1 MKRVI
6 ALVVILMSFLT
17 VFAAKSKVAVMDIH
31 DRSGKISD
39 KIIENATEMIRG
51 KLSSTGKFMVID
63 RSSQQKKMKT
73 LIGNEKKES
82 YKQNYDKESQI
93 PLGRA
98 LAADSILRSTISCL
112 GNDCMLSAELVD
124 IAKEVSTS
132 GGTSKFTYDKTDL
145 SSLISAIE
153 DVVEQIAEMNTGT
166 LAQMNSFPE
175 ANDQFSNVE
184 ADLTSS
190 YKIIFD
196 ASEKS
201 NVYVDGSRVCKSTP
215 CETMVQGGKH
225 SVKMVGRNMAPMTE
239 DIKFFRDERIVFQM
253 TEKGAMAT
261 INPVTEDGKPITN
274 VNVLS
279 KGQLLG
285 TAPGSFFVTP
295 ENDRL
300 LLQREGFEEET
311 VKIRVKDG
319 TEINLSPVLEFDKYR
334 PYKGGAIAGFVV
346 GGLVLAGGLLSM
358 VAAEVMDSDPFGGA
372 DSSDAWLAG
381 YTMAAIGGAGIV
393 LGIVLVSIKRP
404 VPAAENFTVNVSPN
418 GAKVSFKY
426 NF

>member
-6 ALVVILMSFLT
+6 ALLVVLMSFFA
-17 VFAAKSKVAVMDIH
+17 VFAGKSKVAVMDIH

-82 YKQNYDKESQI
+82 YKKNYDKESQI

-132 GGTSKFTYDKTDL
+132 GGTSKFTYDATDL

-153 DVVEQIAEMNTGT
+153 DVVEQIAEMNAGS

-175 ANDQFSNVE
+175 PNDQFSNVE
-184 ADLTSS
+184 ADPNAS

-196 ASEKS
+196 ASENS
-201 NVYVDGSRVCKSTP
+201 NVYIDGSRVCKSTP
-215 CETMVQGGKH
+215 CETMVQGGQH
-225 SVKMVGRNMAPMTE
+225 SIKMVGRTLAPMTE
-239 DIKFFRDERIVFQM
+239 DIKFFRDEKIVFQM
-253 TEKGAMAT
+253 TEKGAMAI

-295 ENDRL
+295 ENYVL
-300 LLQREGFEEET
+300 LLQREGFEEEKI
-311 VKIRVKDG
+311 KIRIKDG
-319 TEINLSPVLEFDKYR
+319 TEINLSPVMEFDTYR

-346 GGLVLAGGLLSM
+346 GGIVLAGGLLSM
-358 VAAEVMDSDPFGGA
+358 AVAEVMDSDPFGA

-381 YTMAAIGGAGIV
+381 YTMAGIGAGGIV
-393 LGIVLVSIKRP
+393 LGIVLISIKRP
-404 VPAAENFTVNVSPN
+404 VPAAQNFTINVSGN

>member
-6 ALVVILMSFLT
+6 ALVVILMSFFV

-31 DRSGKISD
+31 DRSGKISA

-63 RSSQQKKMKT
+63 RSSQQKKMKG
-73 LIGNEKKES
+73 LIGKEKKES
-82 YKQNYDKESQI
+82 YKKNYDKESQI

-153 DVVEQIAEMNTGT
+153 DVVEQVSEMNSGS
-166 LAQMNSFPE
+166 LAQISQQMPQP
-175 ANDQFSNVE
+175 NDQFNDVY
-184 ADLTSS
+184 ADPNAS
-190 YKIIFD
+190 YRIIFD

-201 NVYVDGSRVCKSTP
+201 QVYIGGSRVCKSTP

-225 SVKMVGRNMAPMTE
+225 SVKMVSRKMAPMTE
-239 DIKFFRDERIVFQM
+239 EINFFRDERIVFQM
-253 TEKGAMAT
+253 TEKGAMAI

-285 TAPGSFFVTP
+285 TAPGSFFVSP
-295 ENDRL
+295 QNNRL
-300 LLQREGFEEET
+300 LLQREGFEDEKI
-311 VKIRVKDG
+311 KIRVKDG
-319 TEINLSPVLEFDKYR
+319 AEINLTPEMEFDTYR
-334 PYKGGAIAGFVV
+334 PFKGGAIAGFVV
-346 GGLVLAGGLLSM
+346 GGIVLGGGLVSM
-358 VAAEVMDSDPFGGA
+358 VVAETMDAIGSD
-372 DSSDAWLAG
+372 SNDAWLAG
-381 YTMAAIGGAGIV
+381 YTMAAIGAGGIV
-393 LGIVLVSIKRP
+393 LGIVLISIKRP
-404 VPAAENFTVNVSPN
+404 VPAAQNFTVNVSPN

-426 NF
+426 DF

>member
-1 MKRVI
+1 MKRGIAFIVI
-6 ALVVILMSFLT
+6 MMSVTAL
-17 VFAAKSKVAVMDIH
+17 FAAKSKVAVMDIY
-31 DRSGKISD
+31 DRSGNISA

-73 LIGNEKKES
+73 LIGKEKKES
-82 YKQNYDKESQI
+82 YKKNYDKESQI

-132 GGTSKFTYDKTDL
+132 GGTSKFTYDATDL

-153 DVVEQIAEMNTGT
+153 DVVEQIAEMNSGS
-166 LAQMNSFPE
+166 LAQMSQQMPQP
-175 ANDQFSNVE
+175 NDQFSDVY
-184 ADLTSS
+184 ADPNASFR
-190 YKIIFD
+190 IIFD

-215 CETMVQGGKH
+215 CETMVQGGNH
-225 SVKMVGRNMAPMTE
+225 SVKMVSRNMAPMIE
-239 DIKFFRDERIVFQM
+239 DIKFFRDERIVFQL
-253 TEKGAMAT
+253 TEKGAVAI
-261 INPVTEDGKPITN
+261 INPVTEDGKPVTG
-274 VNVLS
+274 VNVMS

-300 LLQREGFEEET
+300 VLQRNGFEERKL
-311 VKIRVKDG
+311 KIRIKDG
-319 TEINLSPVLEFDKYR
+319 TEINLSPEMEFETYR

-346 GGLVLAGGLLSM
+346 GGIVLAGGLVSMM
-358 VAAEVMDSDPFGGA
+358 VAETLDALNEPSG
-372 DSSDAWLAG
+372 DAWLAG
-381 YTMAAIGGAGIV
+381 YAMAGIGAGGIV
-393 LGIVLVSIKRP
+393 LGIVLISIKKP
-404 VPAAENFTVNVSPN
+404 VPAAEKFTINVTGN

-426 NF
+426 DF

>member
-1 MKRVI
+1 MKRGI
-6 ALVVILMSFLT
+6 AFVVILMSFFA

-31 DRSGKISD
+31 DRSGKISN

-63 RSSQQKKMKT
+63 RSSQQKKMKG
-73 LIGNEKKES
+73 LIGKEKKES
-82 YKQNYDKESQI
+82 YKKNYDKESQI

-153 DVVEQIAEMNTGT
+153 DVVEQVSEMNTGA
-166 LAQMNSFPE
+166 LAQMQTEP
-175 ANDQFSNVE
+175 NDQFNNSY
-184 ADLTSS
+184 ADPNAS
-190 YKIIFD
+190 YRIIFD

-201 NVYVDGSRVCKSTP
+201 KVYVDGSRVCKVTP
-215 CETMVQGGKH
+215 CQTMVQGGMH
-225 SVKMVGRNMAPMTE
+225 SVKMVGRKMAPMTE

-253 TEKGAMAT
+253 TEKGAMAI

-295 ENDRL
+295 ENNRL
-300 LLQREGFEEET
+300 LLQRDGFEDEKI
-311 VKIRVKDG
+311 KIRIKDG
-319 TEINLSPVLEFDKYR
+319 TEINLSPVLEFDTYR
-334 PYKGGAIAGFVV
+334 PFKGGAVAGFVV
-346 GGLVLAGGLLSM
+346 GGIVLAGGLVSM
-358 VAAEVMDSDPFGGA
+358 VVAEAMDAWGSN
-372 DSSDAWLAG
+372 SNDAWLAG
-381 YTMAAIGGAGIV
+381 YAMAGIGAGGIV
-393 LGIVLVSIKRP
+393 LGIVLVSIKKP
-404 VPAAENFTVNVSPN
+404 VPAAENFTINVSGN

-426 NF
+426 DF

>member
-1 MKRVI
+1 MKRGI
-6 ALVVILMSFLT
+6 ALVVVLMLFLP

-73 LIGNEKKES
+73 LIGKEKKES
-82 YKQNYDKESQI
+82 YKKNYDKESQI

-112 GNDCMLSAELVD
+112 GNDCMLGAELVD

-132 GGTSKFTYDKTDL
+132 GGTAKFTYDKTDL

-153 DVVEQIAEMNTGT
+153 DVVEQIAEMNAGT

-175 ANDQFSNVE
+175 PNDQFSNVE
-184 ADLTSS
+184 TDPTAS

-196 ASEKS
+196 ASERS
-201 NVYVDGSRVCKSTP
+201 SVYIDGSRVCKSTP
-215 CETMVQGGKH
+215 CETMVQGGTH
-225 SVKMVGRNMAPMTE
+225 SVKMVGSKMAPMTE

-253 TEKGAMAT
+253 TEKGAMAI
-261 INPVTEDGKPITN
+261 INPVTKNGRSITN

-279 KGQLLG
+279 RGQLLG
-285 TAPGSFFVTP
+285 SAPGSFFVTP

-300 LLQREGFEEET
+300 LLQREGFRDQKI
-311 VKIRVKDG
+311 KIRIKDG
-319 TEINLSPVLEFDKYR
+319 TEINLSPVMKFDTYR
-334 PYKGGAIAGFVV
+334 PFKGGAIAGFVV

-358 VAAEVMDSDPFGGA
+358 AAAEVMDADPIGA
-372 DSSDAWLAG
+372 DSNDAWLAG
-381 YTMAAIGGAGIV
+381 YVMTGIGAGGII
-393 LGIVLVSIKRP
+393 LGIVLISIKRP
-404 VPAAENFTVNVSPN
+404 VPAAQNFTINISGN